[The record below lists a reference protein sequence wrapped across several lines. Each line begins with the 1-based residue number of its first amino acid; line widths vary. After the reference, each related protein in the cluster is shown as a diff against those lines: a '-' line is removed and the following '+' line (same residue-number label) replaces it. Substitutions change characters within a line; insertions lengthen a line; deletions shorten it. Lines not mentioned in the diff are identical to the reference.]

1 MPKDVRIVGFA
12 PNKISHD
19 EFIGLVTSSLKLP
32 GDQVKEQLDR
42 FCNICTYVSG
52 HDAGDKP
59 YEELRHHLEQLE
71 RGKLAQNRIFYMA
84 LPPSIFISVSEQ
96 LKKYC
101 YSKDTLSRILVSIP
115 IQDIWVVTALQL
127 RLGVYDV
134 D

>member
-1 MPKDVRIVGFA
+1 M
-12 PNKISHD
+12 SHD

-32 GDQVKEQLDR
+32 GDQVIEQLDR

-59 YEELRHHLEQLE
+59 YEELRHHLEELE
-71 RGKLAQNRIFYMA
+71 RGKQAQNRIFYMA

-101 YSKDTLSRILVSIP
+101 YAKDIFSRILVSIT
-115 IQDIWVVTALQL
+115 IQGIRAVTAPQL
-127 RLGVYDV
+127 KVGVYDV